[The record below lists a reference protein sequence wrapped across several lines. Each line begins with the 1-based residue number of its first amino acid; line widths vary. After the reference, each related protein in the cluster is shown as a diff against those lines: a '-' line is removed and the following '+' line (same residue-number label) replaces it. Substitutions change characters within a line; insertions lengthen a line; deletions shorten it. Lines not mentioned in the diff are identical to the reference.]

1 MKKPTCL
8 ILVGIGVLL
17 LVGILVFVV
26 PFIVDMFQE
35 LQQMTEQKEEY
46 IYSLSQSVNE
56 PLTEEQEKLLSQLL
70 EEAGETSIAQSPES
84 LEVILS
90 TEPYLTY
97 IKTQDGQD
105 YADFPSYVAAMP
117 TPKHRT
123 VVWSKIKEFWGI
135 EVEPAEQEIW
145 VDYYYII
152 RDWSKTGKDTVDNSK
167 EFKAL
172 LQEHLVEPLFGDEA
186 DTSELTSKI
195 VKMTMIS
202 ILIIE
207 ENEVFHSAWRER
219 LNRNRAK
226 EGYLRCAIAT
236 PVEFALMRS
245 FFADAAAF
253 EKWISEPF
261 EKVEKVENTEDVV
274 K

>member
-1 MKKPTCL
+1 MKKLTCL

-26 PFIVDMFQE
+26 PFIVNMFQE
-35 LQQMTEQKEEY
+35 IQQMTEQKEEY

-105 YADFPSYVAAMP
+105 YADFPSYVATMP

-123 VVWSKIKEFWGI
+123 VVWPKIKEFWGI

-145 VDYYYII
+145 VNYYYII
-152 RDWSKTGKDTVDNSK
+152 RDWSKTGKDADDDSK

-172 LQEHLVEPLFGDEA
+172 LQEHLVEPLMGNGS
-186 DTSELTSKI
+186 DTSELTSII

-245 FFADAAAF
+245 FFEDAATF

-261 EKVEKVENTEDVV
+261 EKVENTEDVV
-274 K
+274 E

>member
-17 LVGILVFVV
+17 LVVILVFVV

-35 LQQMTEQKEEY
+35 MQQMAAQKDEH
-46 IYSLSQSVNE
+46 IHSLSQLVNE

-123 VVWSKIKEFWGI
+123 VVLSKIKDFLET
-135 EVEPAEQEIW
+135 EVEPTEQEIW
-145 VDYYYII
+145 VNYYYII
-152 RDWSKTGKDTVDNSK
+152 RDWSKTGKNENDNSK

-172 LQEHLVEPLFGDEA
+172 LQKHLAEPLFGDRS
-186 DTSELTSKI
+186 DTSGLTSKI
-195 VKMTMIS
+195 VQMAMIS
-202 ILIIE
+202 SYMIE
-207 ENEVFHSAWRER
+207 ENEVFHSAWRKR
-219 LNRNRAK
+219 LNRNGAK

-245 FFADAAAF
+245 FFEDAAAF

-261 EKVEKVENTEDVV
+261 EKVENTEDVV